1 MPTKLIDLTQLLNE
15 KMLVYPDTAPPTFQ
29 VTNTVEKDGYNEHL
43 ISMLSHTG
51 THVDAPR
58 HMLKGGKPLDQFPL
72 DKFTGRAMII
82 DCRGRDEISLDFLQP
97 FESKIASVEFVLFY
111 TGWQHRWNT
120 GSYFDNCPI
129 PTKEAA
135 IWLTGFNLKGIG
147 LDAFSVDTI
156 GSATT
161 VNEEN
166 LPNHYVFLRK
176 EVLLLENLTNLD
188 KLPDS
193 PFTFQCFP
201 LRVEDADGSP
211 VRAVAIIDEQLTG
224 WKHKQDYAELDI
236 QVS

>member
-72 DKFTGRAMII
+72 DKFIGRAMVI
-82 DCRGRDEISLDFLQP
+82 DCRGRNEISFDFLQS
-97 FESKIASVEFVLFY
+97 FKDTIAKVEFVLFY
-111 TGWQHRWNT
+111 TGWQQRWNT
-120 GSYFDNCPI
+120 ERYFANCPI

-135 IWLTGFNLKGIG
+135 LWLTKFNLKGVG
-147 LDAFSVDTI
+147 VDAFSLDQI
-156 GSATT
+156 SSALA

-166 LPNHYVFLRK
+166 LPNHYIFMRK
-176 EVLLLENLTNLD
+176 EILLIEFLTNLD
-188 KLPDS
+188 KLPNR
-193 PFTFQCFP
+193 PFTFHCFP
-201 LRVEDADGSP
+201 LKVENADGSP
-211 VRAVAIIDEQLTG
+211 VRAIAAIDEQLTG
-224 WKHKQDYAELDI
+224 WKHKQDYAGLDI